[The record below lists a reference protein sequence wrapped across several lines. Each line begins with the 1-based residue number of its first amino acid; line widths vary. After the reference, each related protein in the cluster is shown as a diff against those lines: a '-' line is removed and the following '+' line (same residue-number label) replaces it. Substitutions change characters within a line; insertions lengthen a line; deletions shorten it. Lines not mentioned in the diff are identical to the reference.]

1 MVPQS
6 TSTGRCF
13 RTGLGTPCQ
22 QGCCSSTCS
31 KLSESSTSS
40 ISSALYPTC
49 ELLVLARSLRNTGRS
64 AACNLGR
71 EGRETMGAVLM
82 HWLEKL
88 FCILEKS
95 AQTSE
100 VMASSGLLSLLV
112 LRFLPTKARESL
124 PLPTPMSTKASSGQP
139 MLLRRVMSMPGSI
152 EPETN
157 STRTTP
163 SDRHAR
169 VPFCFAGISDGVG
182 CALTTAVWWTSQS
195 VMSGKPSKTK
205 QMMLQMGGIHVAF
218 TNMMAGT
225 SPAAGPPPCAPGTT
239 MVSGDHLRT
248 RSRGTRSRAAALRR
262 LELRGRGR
270 WWARPSLS

>member
-64 AACNLGR
+64 AACN
-71 EGRETMGAVLM
+71 
-82 HWLEKL
+82 
-88 FCILEKS
+88 LEKS